1 MILVMAVSLVYI
13 HKKQQQPLAKN
24 NPKFFSQIT
33 SIKLR
38 TFDAKTWA
46 VKFWLR
52 IPDFWDTGMQE
63 IPRAGTKEPPVAPP
77 PPVSSTKSNSELFL
91 GGTSMTRV
99 SRGVRRDIPAG
110 AVCCRLLGLGMFST
124 LQDPAVHTL
133 PPCFQSPDRLV

>member
-1 MILVMAVSLVYI
+1 MAVSLVYI

-38 TFDAKTWA
+38 TFDAKSWA
-46 VKFWLR
+46 GKFWLR
-52 IPDFWDTGMQE
+52 IPGSG
-63 IPRAGTKEPPVAPP
+63 ILGCGNPRGRGHRSHPWLWLCHLLSAAL
-77 PPVSSTKSNSELFL
+77 SQIMSFS
-91 GGTSMTRV
+91 GGSSMTRV

-110 AVCCRLLGLGMFST
+110 AAWCSLLELGMFST

-133 PPCFQSPDRLV
+133 PPCSQCPNRLV